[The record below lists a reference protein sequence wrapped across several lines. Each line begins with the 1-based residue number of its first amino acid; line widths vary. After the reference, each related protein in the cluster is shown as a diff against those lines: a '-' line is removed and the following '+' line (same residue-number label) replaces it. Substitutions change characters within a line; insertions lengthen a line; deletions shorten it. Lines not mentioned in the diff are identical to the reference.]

1 MRRIK
6 LTVAYD
12 GTDYRGWQSQE
23 NADTVEDRL
32 NEALRSLL
40 IDCHDPLLVGSGEA
54 DSGLPDSLSGNV
66 AYDDV
71 PVKEAGSIVIGAS
84 RTDAGVHAEG
94 NVAVFDTEARMAA
107 DRFAYAL
114 NVRLPEDI
122 RILRSEEVS
131 GDFHPRYSPS
141 HKTYEYQ
148 ILNTS
153 IPIPTYTRYTHHIY
167 EDIDIN
173 KMREAV
179 DLFIGERDFSA
190 FCSAG
195 AQVKSKVR
203 TITALDITEE
213 RLGVCVHGAVDTDLI
228 GSCVGNLEP
237 SGSDRAAGAELPSG
251 GTDPRPHRIIRIRV
265 TGTGFLYNMVRII
278 AGTLI
283 EVGLGRRS
291 IDTVRQAIETG
302 DRQLAGPT
310 APARGLTLKSIIYD
324 I

>member
-12 GTDYRGWQSQE
+12 GTNYSGWQSQD

-32 NEALRSLL
+32 DEALRSLL
-40 IDCHDPLLVGSGEA
+40 IDCHDPLMVGSGEA
-54 DSGLPDSLSGNV
+54 DSGLPDSLSGDV
-66 AYDDV
+66 ACDDV

-122 RILRSEEVS
+122 RILRSEEVP

-153 IPIPTYTRYTHHIY
+153 IPIPTYTRYMHHIY

-179 DLFIGERDFSA
+179 DLFIGEHDFSA

-203 TITALDITEE
+203 TITALSIDEASI
-213 RLGVCVHGAVDTDLI
+213 
-228 GSCVGNLEP
+228 
-237 SGSDRAAGAELPSG
+237 
-251 GTDPRPHRIIRIRV
+251 DPKPCRIIRIRV

>member
-12 GTDYRGWQSQE
+12 GTNYSGWQSQN
-23 NADTVEDRL
+23 NADTIEDRV
-32 NEALRSLL
+32 NEALSGLL
-40 IDCHDPLLVGSGEA
+40 ADCHDPHEFEG
-54 DSGLPDSLSGNV
+54 
-66 AYDDV
+66 
-71 PVKEAGSIVIGAS
+71 VIGAS

-94 NVAVFDTEARMAA
+94 NVAVFDTEAQMAG

-114 NVRLPEDI
+114 NARLPEDI
-122 RILRSEEVS
+122 RILRSEEVAS
-131 GDFHPRYSPS
+131 DFHPRYTSS

-148 ILNTS
+148 ILNTT
-153 IPIPTYTRYTHHIY
+153 IPIPTYTRYMYHIY

-173 KMREAV
+173 AMIEAV
-179 DLFIGERDFSA
+179 DFIIGEHDFSA

-195 AQVKSKVR
+195 AQVQSKVR
-203 TITALDITEE
+203 TVTALTVTEE
-213 RLGVCVHGAVDTDLI
+213 PLEDLTARDLPADI
-228 GSCVGNLEP
+228 
-237 SGSDRAAGAELPSG
+237 SGSEPAADETGAHTFP
-251 GTDPRPHRIIRIRV
+251 PRIIRIRV

-291 IDTVRQAIETG
+291 LESVRQAIATG

-310 APARGLTLKSIIYD
+310 APACGLTLKQILYTN
-324 I
+324 